1 MRSNGKQVAP
11 DHSSLH
17 TWGYER
23 ARESES
29 GKTASEPGILL
40 GGTRSILV
48 SENLDLSV
56 RKLGLQE
63 AA

>member
-1 MRSNGKQVAP
+1 MGSRWLQTTVVCIRGAMKEP
-11 DHSSLH
+11 
-17 TWGYER
+17 
-23 ARESES
+23 ESES

-40 GGTRSILV
+40 GGTRSISV

>member
-1 MRSNGKQVAP
+1 MRSDGKQVAP

-17 TWGYER
+17 TWGYEK
-23 ARESES
+23 AESES

-40 GGTRSILV
+40 AGTRSISV
-48 SENLDLSV
+48 SKNLDLSV
-56 RKLGLQE
+56 RKLCLQE